1 MRSTEERML
10 AVRRRSSRL
19 RRHRGGRALAVLAF
33 LMALPVVD
41 LVGRYAAGNLAGAPS
56 TENML
61 FGAASLFGASVGG
74 YVLAVVIAAVITVV
88 VTAFLMMRRGS
99 RGGAEDDG
107 ERRMNSKNKEEQEG
121 ASDEE

>member
-41 LVGRYAAGNLAGAPS
+41 LAGRYAAGNLAGAPS

-74 YVLAVVIAAVITVV
+74 YVLAAVITVV

-121 ASDEE
+121 G